1 MAKNVRLREKDF
13 EDQLSFLVKDNDDY
27 NDEKRDGIIL
37 ERGAACAEMERKCT
51 SLSSIKA
58 PQQRQWRNKVV
69 GNRYPCVL
77 FQSAL

>member
-37 ERGAACAEMERKCT
+37 ERGAQIERKCT

-58 PQQRQWRNKVV
+58 PQRQWRNKVV
-69 GNRYPCVL
+69 GNRYSCVL